1 MGRVLTVS
9 RVTVR
14 PEQEREYLATVQA
27 LAALG
32 ALRNQRIWVF
42 RNSSKPH
49 TYIEFSESPSR
60 ASHRARASRTAD
72 ELRLEDKLRT
82 LATYSSDA
90 WEMWEEVAAS
100 QPLDAEGWNPDSES
114 ET

>member
-14 PEQEREYLATVQA
+14 PEQEKEYLATVQA
-27 LAALG
+27 LAELG
-32 ALRNQRIWVF
+32 ASRNQRIWVF

-72 ELRLEDKLRT
+72 ELRLEDKLRS

-100 QPLDAEGWNPDSES
+100 QPLEPESWSQDPDSEN
-114 ET
+114 

>member
-27 LAALG
+27 LATLG
-32 ALRNQRIWVF
+32 ALRGQRIWVF
-42 RNSSKPH
+42 RSSSKPQ

-100 QPLDAEGWNPDSES
+100 EPLEREGWTPDADSE
-114 ET
+114 T

>member
-14 PEQEREYLATVQA
+14 PEQEKEYLATVQA

-32 ALRNQRIWVF
+32 ATRSQRIWVF

-72 ELRLEDKLRT
+72 ELKLEEKLRS
-82 LATYSSDA
+82 LATYSPDA

-100 QPLDAEGWNPDSES
+100 QPIEPESWSQDPES

>member
-27 LAALG
+27 LATLG
-32 ALRNQRIWVF
+32 ASRSQRIWVF

-72 ELRLEDKLRT
+72 ELRLEDKLRS

-90 WEMWEEVAAS
+90 WEMWEEVAAL
-100 QPLDAEGWNPDSES
+100 QPLEPEGWTPDSES

>member
-9 RVTVR
+9 RVTVS
-14 PEQEREYLATVQA
+14 PEQEKEYLATVQA

-32 ALRNQRIWVF
+32 SSRNQRIWVF

-72 ELRLEDKLRT
+72 ELKLEEKLRS

-90 WEMWEEVAAS
+90 WELWEEVAAS
-100 QPLDAEGWNPDSES
+100 QPIEPESWSQDPES

>member
-27 LAALG
+27 LATLG
-32 ALRNQRIWVF
+32 ASRSQRIWVF
-42 RNSSKPH
+42 RNSSKPN

-72 ELRLEDKLRT
+72 ELRLEDKLRS

-100 QPLDAEGWNPDSES
+100 QPLEPEGWTPDSES